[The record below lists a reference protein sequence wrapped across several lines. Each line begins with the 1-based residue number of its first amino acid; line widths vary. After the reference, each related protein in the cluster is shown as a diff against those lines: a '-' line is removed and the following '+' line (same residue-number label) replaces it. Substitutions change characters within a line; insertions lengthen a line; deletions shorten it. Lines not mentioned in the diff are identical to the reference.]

1 MTTTS
6 PFPAKRALLIGIG
19 RYAHLPPERQL
30 HGPPADVAALAD
42 LLTNAHAF
50 DHITTLV
57 DEQATRKAILNAF
70 ADLVD
75 ATQPGDLVLIHY
87 SGHGSRVPDI
97 HGDEADGWD
106 SSLVPHDGR
115 DPDGLAPDILDDE
128 LNPFFGRLV
137 NERQAGDLVLI
148 FDSCHSAGMTRA
160 DGDAPFP
167 AWSRSLEPP
176 TPVAGSRLVESA
188 AAASAA
194 PPPMWQPAGE
204 QFIAFYACQGAE
216 SAFELKLT
224 ANTVRGALSHAL
236 LTALAGGEVKTYRD
250 LWESVSLRVAQ
261 ISPQQRPQVE
271 GHLDYTIF
279 GREAVRQMFYV
290 PVLGM
295 TPSGLV
301 RLGGGLALGL
311 DVGDRLRLAPPGTR
325 RLSQVGSGALVEIV
339 PLGLTLHQCQ
349 AAIVSGSG
357 GQAGQWALLE
367 TTRPAMQLRVA
378 VNPAAANA
386 PLIAKLQKQ
395 PLLAVVDRDAA
406 VTVEVSAAETRFLD
420 DKGQPLLPGLPR
432 KDFLWQTDV
441 VERLAGL
448 AWQRNFLRL
457 ANPDSRLAGSLRL
470 ELTDA
475 AGRGLTMSSPQQAA
489 AEPGAV
495 VRLSVTNTWARD
507 LHVAVLTC
515 QEGAEPVQFWPPGSG
530 ASLPLTPGRPLTL
543 ELPPGQASVVIKLFA
558 ATQPIPFELLTH
570 SRTRR
575 EAPAALSALGRAS
588 LQAQGVP
595 APPPPPSTPPPG
607 QTRTVT
613 EPSRRRDDDDWIA
626 VQALVTRGT

>member
-57 DEQATRKAILNAF
+57 DEQATRKAILDAF

-75 ATQPGDLVLIHY
+75 ATQPGDLVMIHY

-115 DPDGLAPDILDDE
+115 DSDGLAPDILDDE

-224 ANTVRGALSHAL
+224 ANTVHGALSHAL
-236 LTALAGGEVKTYRD
+236 LTALAGGDWLLGQGRAVEF
-250 LWESVSLRVAQ
+250 LSLVSPNGWPAA
-261 ISPQQRPQVE
+261 
-271 GHLDYTIF
+271 LD
-279 GREAVRQMFYV
+279 GW
-290 PVLGM
+290 PPGW
-295 TPSGLV
+295 GLS
-301 RLGGGLALGL
+301 LALGAWTL
-311 DVGDRLRLAPPGTR
+311 WCG
-325 RLSQVGSGALVEIV
+325 
-339 PLGLTLHQCQ
+339 GLM
-349 AAIVSGSG
+349 
-357 GQAGQWALLE
+357 
-367 TTRPAMQLRVA
+367 PRV
-378 VNPAAANA
+378 
-386 PLIAKLQKQ
+386 
-395 PLLAVVDRDAA
+395 
-406 VTVEVSAAETRFLD
+406 
-420 DKGQPLLPGLPR
+420 
-432 KDFLWQTDV
+432 W
-441 VERLAGL
+441 
-448 AWQRNFLRL
+448 
-457 ANPDSRLAGSLRL
+457 
-470 ELTDA
+470 
-475 AGRGLTMSSPQQAA
+475 
-489 AEPGAV
+489 
-495 VRLSVTNTWARD
+495 
-507 LHVAVLTC
+507 
-515 QEGAEPVQFWPPGSG
+515 
-530 ASLPLTPGRPLTL
+530 
-543 ELPPGQASVVIKLFA
+543 
-558 ATQPIPFELLTH
+558 
-570 SRTRR
+570 RTRR
-575 EAPAALSALGRAS
+575 GLVVAWRLFVHRLFAERVTYWFAGLWAIGTAIIGLAAWRF
-588 LQAQGVP
+588 
-595 APPPPPSTPPPG
+595 
-607 QTRTVT
+607 
-613 EPSRRRDDDDWIA
+613 WF
-626 VQALVTRGT
+626 

>member
-216 SAFELKLT
+216 SAFEL
-224 ANTVRGALSHAL
+224 
-236 LTALAGGEVKTYRD
+236 
-250 LWESVSLRVAQ
+250 
-261 ISPQQRPQVE
+261 
-271 GHLDYTIF
+271 
-279 GREAVRQMFYV
+279 
-290 PVLGM
+290 
-295 TPSGLV
+295 
-301 RLGGGLALGL
+301 
-311 DVGDRLRLAPPGTR
+311 
-325 RLSQVGSGALVEIV
+325 
-339 PLGLTLHQCQ
+339 
-349 AAIVSGSG
+349 
-357 GQAGQWALLE
+357 
-367 TTRPAMQLRVA
+367 
-378 VNPAAANA
+378 
-386 PLIAKLQKQ
+386 
-395 PLLAVVDRDAA
+395 
-406 VTVEVSAAETRFLD
+406 
-420 DKGQPLLPGLPR
+420 
-432 KDFLWQTDV
+432 
-441 VERLAGL
+441 
-448 AWQRNFLRL
+448 
-457 ANPDSRLAGSLRL
+457 
-470 ELTDA
+470 
-475 AGRGLTMSSPQQAA
+475 
-489 AEPGAV
+489 
-495 VRLSVTNTWARD
+495 
-507 LHVAVLTC
+507 
-515 QEGAEPVQFWPPGSG
+515 
-530 ASLPLTPGRPLTL
+530 
-543 ELPPGQASVVIKLFA
+543 
-558 ATQPIPFELLTH
+558 
-570 SRTRR
+570 
-575 EAPAALSALGRAS
+575 
-588 LQAQGVP
+588 
-595 APPPPPSTPPPG
+595 
-607 QTRTVT
+607 
-613 EPSRRRDDDDWIA
+613 
-626 VQALVTRGT
+626 